1 MAGQNVRI
9 SGIHPDLTR
18 LADSVPSVSGN
29 GRMPGARGLPW
40 AC

>member
-1 MAGQNVRI
+1 MADQNARI
-9 SGIHPDLTR
+9 SGIHPDSFR
-18 LADSVPSVSGN
+18 LGDNVLSETDN